1 MEAYKNIQIRRIRSG
16 LSEEAGDLIAVEKRL
31 KISINGKN
39 AINLYCT
46 PLMLKELVVGII
58 HSEGLITGEWCAEE
72 MNIEYGGDEIHVDIP
87 SAGSI
92 RKGEATITSGCA
104 GGMTFMRAVP
114 DTVISDGISF
124 KAETVRKI
132 FSEFQKMSEIFRLT
146 GGVHSAALT
155 DGGKI
160 ITSAEDIGRH
170 NAVDKVIGASVLEGI
185 SFSSRMML
193 VSGRLSS
200 EIVLKC
206 AGCGIPVLV
215 SRAAPMSLAVE
226 IAEKT
231 GVTLVGFLRRD
242 RMNVYT
248 AEQRIV
254 L

>member
-1 MEAYKNIQIRRIRSG
+1 MEAYKNIHIRRIRAG
-16 LSEEAGDLIAVEKRL
+16 LSEEAEDFIAVEKRL
-31 KISINGKN
+31 KISINGKT

-46 PLMLKELVVGII
+46 PLMLRELVVGII
-58 HSEGLITGEWCAEE
+58 HSEGLISGEWCAEE
-72 MNIEYGGDEIHVDIP
+72 MSIEYGDEIHVDIP
-87 SAGSI
+87 SSGSI

-104 GGMTFMRAVP
+104 GGMTFVRGVP

-124 KAETVRKI
+124 KAETVGKI
-132 FSEFQKMSEIFRLT
+132 FSQFQKMSEIFRLT

-160 ITSAEDIGRH
+160 IVSAEDIGRH

-185 SFSSRMML
+185 SFSGRMLL

-226 IAEKT
+226 IAEKA

-248 AEQRIV
+248 AEHRIV